1 MNDHILHTLYY
12 RFLFYPLTAA
22 AFQLPAEHTP
32 PTPTVTA
39 HFSPLKRLVEPMQLR
54 CVRPRAPAAAPPTH
68 ALPQNQNTNLNLL
81 SWALVV
87 INVKLEHLITPS
99 WFVCLIPAS
108 LMFVV
113 SVFYWS
119 ASESRAALLWRL
131 PVLWARGILRL
142 FSDFRG
148 AELKRFCMCGAVNSG
163 LDVHICK
170 IVLHAVRLLCIFVWT
185 GVCICEPFKVTHKS
199 LYTIVN
205 LTLCSWIIS

>member
-32 PTPTVTA
+32 PTTVTA

-54 CVRPRAPAAAPPTH
+54 CVRPRAPAPPTH

-142 FSDFRG
+142 N
-148 AELKRFCMCGAVNSG
+148 LKGFACVALLIQVWMCT
-163 LDVHICK
+163 
-170 IVLHAVRLLCIFVWT
+170 FV
-185 GVCICEPFKVTHKS
+185 K
-199 LYTIVN
+199 
-205 LTLCSWIIS
+205 